1 MNNLDRDAFEAWG
14 KVRRG
19 RRLMHLRAAKS
30 HFAVEKKAI
39 YGPEKNRH
47 NEISS
52 LLVASTWQVP
62 GYQWALMG

>member
-1 MNNLDRDAFEAWG
+1 
-14 KVRRG
+14 
-19 RRLMHLRAAKS
+19 MHLRAAKS
-30 HFAVEKKAI
+30 HFAVEKKAV
-39 YGPEKNRH
+39 YGPKKNRH